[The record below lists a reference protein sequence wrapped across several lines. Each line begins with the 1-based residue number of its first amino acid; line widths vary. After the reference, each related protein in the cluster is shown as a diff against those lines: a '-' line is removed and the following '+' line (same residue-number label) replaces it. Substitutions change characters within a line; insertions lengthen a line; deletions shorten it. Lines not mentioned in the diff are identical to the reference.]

1 MLRKYSEEFIKEVV
15 NEAIDGN
22 RKEII
27 KKYHLSNQTL
37 YRWLHIYGE
46 GRAQIKKR
54 NEAKS
59 KGEFIEV
66 KSQIIENKVSEYIE
80 IKVNDYKIEIMKS
93 NLKELFEAMK

>member
-1 MLRKYSEEFIKEVV
+1 MSRKYSEEFIKEVV

-46 GRAQIKKR
+46 GRVQIKK
-54 NEAKS
+54 
-59 KGEFIEV
+59 
-66 KSQIIENKVSEYIE
+66 QT
-80 IKVNDYKIEIMKS
+80 IKANRG
-93 NLKELFEAMK
+93 

>member
-15 NEAIDGN
+15 NEVIDGN

-46 GRAQIKKR
+46 GRAQIKK
-54 NEAKS
+54 
-59 KGEFIEV
+59 
-66 KSQIIENKVSEYIE
+66 
-80 IKVNDYKIEIMKS
+80 
-93 NLKELFEAMK
+93 L

>member
-1 MLRKYSEEFIKEVV
+1 MSRKYSEEFIKEVV

-46 GRAQIKKR
+46 GKVQIKERNVVKSKEGFIDVKAQIA
-54 NEAKS
+54 ES
-59 KGEFIEV
+59 KI
-66 KSQIIENKVSEYIE
+66 SEYIE
-80 IKVNDYKIEIMKS
+80 IKVNNYKIEIMKN
-93 NLKELFEAMK
+93 NLKLLLEAMK